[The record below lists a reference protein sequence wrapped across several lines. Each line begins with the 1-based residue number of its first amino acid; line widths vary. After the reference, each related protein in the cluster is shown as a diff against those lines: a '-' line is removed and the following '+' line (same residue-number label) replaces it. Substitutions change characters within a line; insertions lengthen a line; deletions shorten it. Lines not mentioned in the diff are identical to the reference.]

1 MLSTLYYLVLLCVLV
16 SFLIVTILYLVQE
29 QQVEKVEQR
38 VLISKLL
45 LLEISVSSSKQ
56 PSFPVFFRVFFKL
69 LAVLV
74 LM

>member
-1 MLSTLYYLVLLCVLV
+1 MLPTLYYLFLLCVLV
-16 SFLIVTILYLVQE
+16 SFLIFTMLYLVQE
-29 QQVEKVEQR
+29 QKVEKVEQR

-56 PSFPVFFRVFFKL
+56 PSFPVFFKL
-69 LAVLV
+69 VAVLV